1 MRYLKLILVAL
12 LLSSWGCATFSDTT
26 TEDPGLT
33 PTQNSFFYD
42 FKDIRVPEEMEIQT
56 DKSIISPSDSGKYG
70 TMVFRGRAEP
80 ISLFD
85 FFFNNMPKD
94 GWSLVTYQKY
104 QRYHMVFTKEN
115 RVCMITIE
123 ESPLWYTWLEIKVS
137 PKVAGSTEPAYP
149 TGTQPLTDPYQ
160 TYPSSGSGMGSE
172 RTLSQ

>member
-12 LLSSWGCATFSDTT
+12 LLSSWGCATLSDTT
-26 TEDPGLT
+26 TEDPGLA

-85 FFFNNMPKD
+85 FFFNSMPKD
-94 GWSLVTYQKY
+94 GWSLVTYQEISASFTL
-104 QRYHMVFTKEN
+104 VFNK
-115 RVCMITIE
+115 R
-123 ESPLWYTWLEIKVS
+123 ESRLHDHDRRKSHVVH
-137 PKVAGSTEPAYP
+137 VA
-149 TGTQPLTDPYQ
+149 
-160 TYPSSGSGMGSE
+160 
-172 RTLSQ
+172 